1 MRTAKRIDQLPPYL
15 FATLDRRIAEA
26 RDRGVDVISF
36 AIGDPDLPT
45 PGHIVAAAQAAV
57 ADPANH
63 RYPSYYGLADLRRAI
78 AGYYQRRFGID
89 LDPESQVLPLI
100 GSKEGI
106 HNLATAFVDPGD
118 TVLIPDPGYPVYATS
133 AILAGGR
140 PVPFPLEAA
149 HGFQP
154 RLGEISPGDAV
165 AAKILWLNYPGN
177 PTSATVAPGTFEQAV
192 EFCRSHNLLLAH
204 DAAYVDVT
212 YDGYVAPSVLQTPG
226 ATEVALEFGSLSK
239 TYNMT
244 GWRIGWAVGSPVAV
258 EALGRVK
265 TNIDSG
271 IFNALQRAGIEALNG
286 PQEAVAAQC
295 AVYTRRRDTL
305 VDALNAAGWA
315 LVPPKAALY
324 LWAPTPGGE
333 PSQAFADFL
342 LDRAGVVV
350 TPGVGYGAAGEGFV
364 RFSLTIDDDRLAEG
378 AERIARALRA
388 AGGRSVGSGAAGGA
402 AGGR

>member
-1 MRTAKRIDQLPPYL
+1 MRTAKRIDKLPPYL
-15 FATLDRRIAEA
+15 FASLDRRIAEA
-26 RDRGVDVISF
+26 RDRGIDVISF
-36 AIGDPDLPT
+36 AIGDPDRPT
-45 PGHIVAAAQAAV
+45 PANIVEAAV
-57 ADPANH
+57 NGVRDPANH

-78 AGYYQRRFGID
+78 AAYYERRFGAV

-118 TVLIPDPGYPVYATS
+118 VVLIPDPGYPVYATS

-140 PVPFPLEAA
+140 PVPVTCPGDN
-149 HGFQP
+149 GFQP
-154 RLGEISPGDAV
+154 DLDRINPGDA
-165 AAKILWLNYPGN
+165 AGAKVLWMNYPNN
-177 PTSATVAPGTFEQAV
+177 PTSAVAGPDTFARAV
-192 EFCRSHNLLLAH
+192 AFCKTHNLLLAH

-271 IFNALQRAGIEALNG
+271 IFNALQRAAIEALEG
-286 PQEAVAAQC
+286 PQDAVADNC
-295 AVYTRRRDTL
+295 AVYARRRDTL
-305 VDALNAAGWA
+305 VDALNSAGWTLA
-315 LVPPKAALY
+315 KPKGSVF
-324 LWAPTPGGE
+324 LWVPTPNGE
-333 PSQAFADFL
+333 GSTSFADFL
-342 LDRAGVVV
+342 LEEAGCVVA
-350 TPGVGYGAAGEGFV
+350 PGIGYGDAGEGYV
-364 RFSLTIDDDRLAEG
+364 RFSLTIDDARLEEG
-378 AERIARALRA
+378 AERIARALKERT
-388 AGGRSVGSGAAGGA
+388 S
-402 AGGR
+402 